1 MKKLIF
7 CLLLV
12 ATGQLATAQV
22 DSLIYGIT
30 TMNPGPGFYLSKVN
44 PQTGIVTNLTSSM
57 VVHAYGVGGQTIDP
71 KHHRFYYLPDSVL
84 FVMDLSTGAFID
96 SMPVNGISPAYFSG
110 LSYNCKDSVLYGI
123 VLDVAG
129 QTVRLGRIDPG
140 TGQITV
146 ISASS
151 VASTYGGFAWYTM
164 DPDKSIFYFE
174 TVNSPRRIVGVSLT
188 SGDKVSDVAIGLSGS
203 DRFGPIIYNC
213 HDSTIYGLAGNMTTG
228 RKLARIDPVSGIVT
242 NISPAL
248 ITYAIINN
256 PAALD
261 PFNKIYYFSSADTTF
276 VGADLTTGTIV
287 SNPHLTEF
295 PSSYFLNF
303 AFNHQCYFDPQVGI
317 NEENQVV
324 NPEIFPNPVTNILNI
339 RTDKD
344 FSNARVL
351 DITGKELISAYGNQ
365 IRSIDVS
372 RLENGMYLLI
382 LSENNFRSRIL
393 FTVHR

>member
-203 DRFGPIIYNC
+203 DRFGPIN
-213 HDSTIYGLAGNMTTG
+213 
-228 RKLARIDPVSGIVT
+228 PVSGIVT